1 MNLKTCMERSFDP
14 QELLALYG
22 VAAEESKIPIR
33 EFIKMHTPNKG
44 KHKMSI
50 LQKAQNFSTLIPTEE
65 RENVLTRGVT
75 TTTKNTNTMYHNLS
89 SLICRNILSC
99 TAIKDYRFKSSSHLH
114 QDDLEILL
122 HAEKVHKNKNEEIPH
137 TKTYKPTHYE
147 IQKTYLSGAR
157 SCLLTTHHKYC
168 HIFLAQILS
177 LCPPTKQGLK

>member
-1 MNLKTCMERSFDP
+1 MRNRDLENKNEQISHIKPIHYEIQQQYISGARPC
-14 QELLALYG
+14 LLTTHHEYSHIFL
-22 VAAEESKIPIR
+22 
-33 EFIKMHTPNKG
+33 
-44 KHKMSI
+44 
-50 LQKAQNFSTLIPTEE
+50 AQNFSTLIPTEE
-65 RENVLTRGVT
+65 RENVLIRGV
-75 TTTKNTNTMYHNLS
+75 TTTKNTNTIYHNLS

-137 TKTYKPTHYE
+137 TKIYKPTHYE

-157 SCLLTTHHKYC
+157 SCLLTTHHKYS